1 MIYNTTFILFL
12 VWAAVHWSVVHHQAQ
27 DRDHRRGAPAL
38 HTGPVPVRPG
48 GLQDLPRGPRQAAG
62 QGHRGKGWTNNEPS
76 CKIILTCSLFTIDSI
91 LYSKARTYPSKFVR
105 SNFNPH
111 RYYGLSI
118 INFSDCCRLF
128 EIIIKLC
135 FRSFKFSQFDSY
147 GRHVKLSTIKVRVKY
162 SGLYSILFLVP
173 CFLYQ
178 ISCNESFSF

>member
-1 MIYNTTFILFL
+1 MLYNATFISFL
-12 VWAAVHWSVVHHQAQ
+12 VWVAVHWSVIHHQAQ

-62 QGHRGKGWTNNEPS
+62 QGHRGKGWTNSEPS
-76 CKIILTCSLFTIDSI
+76 CKMSLTCSLYTVDS
-91 LYSKARTYPSKFVR
+91 LVKATYPSKFVR
-105 SNFNPH
+105 SNFNSY
-111 RYYGLSI
+111 RFYGLSI

-147 GRHVKLSTIKVRVKY
+147 GRHLKLSTIKVCIKY
-162 SGLYSILFLVP
+162 SGLYSSLFWVL

-178 ISCNESFSF
+178 INFNESFSF

>member
-1 MIYNTTFILFL
+1 MLYTIKHKIGTT
-12 VWAAVHWSVVHHQAQ
+12 A
-27 DRDHRRGAPAL
+27 
-38 HTGPVPVRPG
+38 G
-48 GLQDLPRGPRQAAG
+48 GHLPYIQDLYQYAQEAFRISPEDHARLLAKATEEKVG
-62 QGHRGKGWTNNEPS
+62 QTMNLIS
-76 CKIILTCSLFTIDSI
+76 FKIILTCSLFTVDSI

-105 SNFNPH
+105 SNFNPQ

>member
-1 MIYNTTFILFL
+1 MLYNTTFILFL

-76 CKIILTCSLFTIDSI
+76 FLYTVDSLV
-91 LYSKARTYPSKFVR
+91 KASTYPSKFVR
-105 SNFNPH
+105 SKFNPY
-111 RYYGLSI
+111 RFYGLSI
-118 INFSDCCRLF
+118 IHFSDCSRLF

-147 GRHVKLSTIKVRVKY
+147 GRHLKLSTIKVRVKY
-162 SGLYSILFLVP
+162 SGFYSSLFWVL

-178 ISCNESFSF
+178 ISCNKSFSF